1 MSRHLAAV
9 VLACSLSAAAYSQD
23 SGPGP
28 DPAGSDT
35 QKQYDVTLYQRT
47 STQKGSML
55 FFAAS
60 DTSKAHTTGDF
71 ESDIN
76 SEQLTGTWRAYDL
89 GTFAFW
95 YAHAS
100 GASNNLSAFGWATPD
115 FIVGQVTLSP
125 SGGFWSFF
133 NWFSRNNYFL
143 HGNAATT
150 ATTPTVPLAN

>member
-28 DPAGSDT
+28 DPAGADT
-35 QKQYDVTLYQRT
+35 QKQYNVTLYQRS
-47 STQKGSML
+47 STEKGSML

-60 DTSKAHTTGDF
+60 DTSSAHTTGDF
-71 ESDIN
+71 ESNIN
-76 SEQLTGTWRAYDL
+76 GEQLTGTWQAYDL

-100 GASNNLSAFGWATPD
+100 GDTNSLSVFGWATPD
-115 FIVGQVTLSP
+115 FVVGWVTIHP
-125 SGGFWSFF
+125 SGGFWSLFS
-133 NWFSRNNYFL
+133 WFSRKTYFL
-143 HGNAATT
+143 HGNAAP
-150 ATTPTVPLAN
+150 APTVN